1 MTLATGDAVDTLVF
15 IGQDMDRAQI
25 EAQVVVATR

>member
-1 MTLATGDAVDTLVF
+1 VDALVF